1 MEQLLIRSSQNDYT
15 VEVLQD
21 AGELVEKLA
30 SLSGAF
36 LVVDRNVKNLYE
48 TMLEP
53 LITRFPSVLLDA
65 TEEEKTLAGA
75 SKVLDFLGKSG
86 ATRQSCLVAVGG
98 GIIQDI
104 AAFAAH
110 VYYRGIKWVFLPT
123 TLLSMADSCI
133 GAKCGLNFN
142 AFKNQVG
149 VFHSPEKVLI
159 GISFVKTLSD
169 DAIRSGYGE
178 ILKLVLT
185 GPPQL
190 LSKLKT
196 AVDESGF
203 RNPHLSE
210 FVYDCL
216 KIKKEIIEIDEFDTG
231 VRVTLNYGHT
241 FGHALETIT
250 NYEVPHGLAIAWG
263 MDLANKI
270 STLKGILSESAFR
283 EIHSVIADHFSFRI
297 SRKIAA
303 KELID
308 CVSRDKK
315 VMDNKI
321 NLVLLQCP
329 GYLKIVPTE
338 FDSSLTSMVQEYLTG
353 ENIILRS

>member
-1 MEQLLIRSSQNDYT
+1 MEILT
-15 VEVLQD
+15 P
-21 AGELVEKLA
+21 
-30 SLSGAF
+30 LSRAC
-36 LVVDRNVKNLYE
+36 LVVDRNVENLYAS
-48 TMLEP
+48 MLKP
-53 LITRFPSVLLDA
+53 LLTRFPTLLLDA

-75 SKVLDFLGKSG
+75 SKVLDFLGTSG
-86 ATRQSCLVAVGG
+86 ATRQSRLIAVGG

-110 VYYRGIKWVFLPT
+110 VYYRGIKWIFVPT

-159 GISFVKTLSD
+159 GVSFVKTLTD

-178 ILKLVLT
+178 ILKLALT
-185 GPPQL
+185 GPPHL
-190 LSKLKT
+190 VSTLKT
-196 AVDESGF
+196 VIEEHGF
-203 RNPHLSE
+203 KNSHLSE

-216 KIKKEIIEIDEFDTG
+216 RIKKEIIEIDEFDTG
-231 VRVTLNYGHT
+231 PRITLNYGHT

-263 MDLANKI
+263 MDVANKI
-270 STLKGILSESAFR
+270 SSMKGILSESDYR
-283 EIHSVIADHFSFRI
+283 EIHSLIADHFSFRT
-297 SRKIAA
+297 SREITA

-321 NLVLLQCP
+321 NLVLLERP
-329 GYLKIVPTE
+329 GHLRIEPAA
-338 FDSSLTSMVQEYLTG
+338 FDTSLTSFVQEYLTG
-353 ENIILRS
+353 DNVILRS